1 MRMNIMYTKIFKTAV
16 ASLEILQYIIKS
28 IYYDVYKC
36 KHFFENQKMNSQSR
50 SHNIAFRISQAEC
63 ELLNEEAQT
72 RGLSN
77 GQAARIVLLEA
88 LSGFDRKQEF
98 VLRRLDGIDEN
109 LALLRD
115 ICAMGAAA
123 GALPLDADQQD
134 GVALREILKK
144 HFKHSSLLGKN
155 LVKMIEDGKL

>member
-1 MRMNIMYTKIFKTAV
+1 
-16 ASLEILQYIIKS
+16 
-28 IYYDVYKC
+28 
-36 KHFFENQKMNSQSR
+36 MNSQSR
-50 SHNIAFRISQAEC
+50 NRHIAFRVSQAEY
-63 ELLNEEAQT
+63 ELLNDEAQT

-88 LSGFDRKQEF
+88 LSGFDQKQEF
-98 VLRRLDGIDEN
+98 VLRRLDRIDES

-115 ICAMGAAA
+115 ICAVGAAA

-144 HFKHSSLLGKN
+144 HFKHSSALGKN